1 MKILARSSP
10 HGWQES
16 NYSSYG
22 SCLGF
27 LTCVYV
33 YVPHIFWLSK
43 MVSQIIIDN
52 FKASEKNPLMF
63 LHNTADIPALVRS
76 AQ

>member
-1 MKILARSSP
+1 MDGKN
-10 HGWQES
+10 QTTVFV
-16 NYSSYG
+16 SYG
-22 SCLGF
+22 LWLGF
-27 LTCVYV
+27 LTCEYV

-52 FKASEKNPLMF
+52 VKASEKNTLMF
-63 LHNTADIPALVRS
+63 LHNTADIPVLVRS